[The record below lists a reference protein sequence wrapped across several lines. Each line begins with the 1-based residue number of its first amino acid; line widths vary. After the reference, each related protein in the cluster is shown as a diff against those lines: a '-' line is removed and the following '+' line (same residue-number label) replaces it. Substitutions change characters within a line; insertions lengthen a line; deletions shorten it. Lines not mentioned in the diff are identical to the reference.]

1 MTWPPPHTFSG
12 ENSDKGD
19 YYSFKEDWD
28 RHVTLKGT
36 SVADQVRHLTRT
48 CLTAILTMIKMIS
61 NLTETT
67 EELIA
72 GRFDIVD
79 ESPQPWQLY
88 VDQDQGQVSRDTIGT
103 CIRKDLIE
111 KRLWNWKICFL
122 HNKWQSNW
130 HCAQLINE
138 IQKIHK
144 KLVYLDSK
152 YCIILKLYER
162 VCCVPNSKNIEN
174 YEKC

>member
-1 MTWPPPHTFSG
+1 MKTIVKKIQKIKITAKELIDQALDDKTHDMTPPHTFSG

-28 RHVTLKGT
+28 HHVALKGT

-79 ESPQPWQLY
+79 ESPQP
-88 VDQDQGQVSRDTIGT
+88 
-103 CIRKDLIE
+103 
-111 KRLWNWKICFL
+111 
-122 HNKWQSNW
+122 
-130 HCAQLINE
+130 
-138 IQKIHK
+138 
-144 KLVYLDSK
+144 
-152 YCIILKLYER
+152 
-162 VCCVPNSKNIEN
+162 
-174 YEKC
+174 